1 MADSLKMSGVFHN
14 EKKRNQTEKI
24 KNFYC
29 PVCKAFFVLYKNSP
43 KLFFFL
49 SLDIVLYETNL
60 SVLFLFDKY
69 E

>member
-1 MADSLKMSGVFHN
+1 MRKRETRQKKLKISTVPSARHFLFYI
-14 EKKRNQTEKI
+14 KI
-24 KNFYC
+24 AQNC
-29 PVCKAFFVLYKNSP
+29 
-43 KLFFFL
+43 FFFL